1 MERKYGDSLRTFR
14 RSCQRENNAV
24 FSAAG
29 VKTLAALCTAVFLPA
44 NLKIPC
50 EALPCAVPGR
60 IWTNKERD
68 VVRNLR
74 LMENIGCAGND

>member
-1 MERKYGDSLRTFR
+1 MERKYGYSLRTFR
-14 RSCQRENNAV
+14 RSWQRENSAG

-29 VKTLAALCTAVFLPA
+29 GKTLAALCTAVFLPA

-50 EALPCAVPGR
+50 EASPCAVPGR

-74 LMENIGCAGND
+74 LIRLRWK